1 MEEVL
6 AQQRNAS
13 KPVTGSAFLRGVALV
28 LIKLAA
34 AQVFVN
40 LAIALS
46 GVGLLNIAFY
56 LYAVGLM
63 VSFMGRTVAG
73 SAYVLRPGTLSLSKM
88 LGDST
93 TSVVEIPTKDILS
106 VRPVMLG
113 ERLECSVRRVTV
125 IDVRAVQGA
134 RMRLAYGMA
143 LFSARLARRI
153 AAHRESRLR
162 GYAVVY
168 MEEGKRQACVFLPD
182 EAFLAALTAL
192 LPGKVGHDERETGN
206 ETVMAR
212 ALERAFPELYPFVN
226 PLLSEERR
234 RQAVEA
240 IAAQKAQKKARREA
254 RINWWRRGKRKGAKA
269 GEKHDGKDGTV

>member
-6 AQQRNAS
+6 AQQHNAS
-13 KPVTGSAFLRGVALV
+13 KPLTGSAFLRGVALV
-28 LIKLAA
+28 LMKLAA
-34 AQVFVN
+34 AQVLVN

-73 SAYVLRPGTLSLSKM
+73 SAYVLRLGTLSLSKM

-125 IDVRAVQGA
+125 IDARAAQGV

-143 LFSARLARRI
+143 LFSARLARKI
-153 AAHRESRLR
+153 AANRESSLR

-182 EAFLAALTAL
+182 EAFLVALAAL
-192 LPGKVGHDERETGN
+192 LPGRMGLDERETGN

-226 PLLSEERR
+226 PLLSEERGQ
-234 RQAVEA
+234 QAIQT
-240 IAAQKAQKKARREA
+240 IAAQKAQKKARKEA
-254 RINWWRRGKRKGAKA
+254 RKNKWRRRLSKGAPA

>member
-6 AQQRNAS
+6 AQQHNAS
-13 KPVTGSAFLRGVALV
+13 KPLTGGAFLRGVALV
-28 LIKLAA
+28 LMKLAA
-34 AQVFVN
+34 AQVLVN
-40 LAIALS
+40 LAITLS

-125 IDVRAVQGA
+125 IDARAAQGA

-143 LFSARLARRI
+143 LFSARLARKI
-153 AAHRESRLR
+153 AANRESSPR

-182 EAFLAALTAL
+182 KSFLAALAAL
-192 LPGKVGHDERETGN
+192 LPGRMGLDERETGN

-234 RQAVEA
+234 QQAVET
-240 IAAQKAQKKARREA
+240 IAAQKAQKKARKEA
-254 RINWWRRGKRKGAKA
+254 RKNKWRRRLSKSAPA

>member
-34 AQVFVN
+34 AQVLVN

-73 SAYVLRPGTLSLSKM
+73 SAYVLRPGMLSLSKM

-125 IDVRAVQGA
+125 IDAQAAQGV
-134 RMRLAYGMA
+134 RMRLCYAVS

-153 AAHRESRLR
+153 AGDRAQKTR

-182 EAFLAALTAL
+182 EAFLGALSAL
-192 LPGKVGHDERETGN
+192 LPGKVGLDERAPGN

-212 ALERAFPELYPFVN
+212 ALERAFPALYPFVS
-226 PLLSEERR
+226 PLIAPEREQAAREELTRQRARKKRR
-234 RQAVEA
+234 TSG
-240 IAAQKAQKKARREA
+240 KKPDKPAHRR
-254 RINWWRRGKRKGAKA
+254 KK
-269 GEKHDGKDGTV
+269 

>member
-6 AQQRNAS
+6 AQQHNAS
-13 KPVTGSAFLRGVALV
+13 KPLTGSAFLRGVALV
-28 LIKLAA
+28 LMRLAV
-34 AQVFVN
+34 AQVLVN

-125 IDVRAVQGA
+125 IDARAAQGA

-143 LFSARLARRI
+143 LFSARLARKI
-153 AAHRESRLR
+153 AANREGGLR

-192 LPGKVGHDERETGN
+192 LPGRMGFDERETGN

-234 RQAVEA
+234 QQAVET
-240 IAAQKAQKKARREA
+240 IAAQKAQKKARKEA
-254 RINWWRRGKRKGAKA
+254 RKNKWRRRLSKSAPA
-269 GEKHDGKDGTV
+269 GEKHDGKDGIV